1 MVEKITVTR
10 DEVIHF
16 SWLDHTWVYI
26 YFDNNELFKNKLF
39 TRLLVALFKYGI
51 KETTGKSFDGITN
64 EGSYLFIKYDT
75 NEIIDILKT
84 ACSWLLDGNMVVK
97 EPDSEKGKFF
107 MENKTGYASFV
118 QETLKILEEKKY
130 KYYFQRVD
138 GMN

>member
-1 MVEKITVTR
+1 MVEKISVSR

-26 YFDNNELFKNKLF
+26 YYDNNELFKNKLF

-51 KETTGKSFDGITN
+51 KEVTGKPFDEITH
-64 EGSYLFIKYDT
+64 EGSYIFIKYDT
-75 NEIIDILKT
+75 NEIIDILKKT
-84 ACSWLLDGNMVVK
+84 CAWLLDGNMVVK

-107 MENKTGYASFV
+107 IENIEIYRCFV